1 MYCVLG
7 AADAAVPIV
16 TERLS
21 MDPRNSGSARLTIAI
36 VDDHPLVREGLA
48 ARISA
53 QPDMEVCGEA
63 DDIESAMEMIVARRP
78 ALVIVDIALRDGHG
92 IDLIKRIVAAGINT
106 RMLVVSA
113 YDESLFAER
122 ALRAG
127 ALGYINK
134 QELQGK
140 VVEALRTVLRG
151 ERYLSTAMA
160 QRLIAQAIGSKAA
173 AGGTEALTDR
183 ELQIFQLVGRGKSTR
198 EIANELNVSVHTID
212 SHREHI
218 RAKLD
223 LRSGTELIQR
233 AVQWHIENG

>member
-1 MYCVLG
+1 MELRV
-7 AADAAVPIV
+7 
-16 TERLS
+16 
-21 MDPRNSGSARLTIAI
+21 SGTGRVGIAI

-63 DDIESAMEMIVARRP
+63 DDIESAMELIVSRRP

-151 ERYLSTAMA
+151 ERYLSSTMA

-173 AGGTEALTDR
+173 QGGTEALTDR

-218 RAKLD
+218 RAKLN

>member
-1 MYCVLG
+1 MEQRSAG
-7 AADAAVPIV
+7 
-16 TERLS
+16 
-21 MDPRNSGSARLTIAI
+21 SGRVTIAI

-48 ARISA
+48 ARIAA

-63 DDIESAMEMIVARRP
+63 ADIESALELVVSRRP

-92 IDLIKRIVAAGINT
+92 IDLIKRIVAAGVTT

-113 YDESLFAER
+113 YDESFFAER
-122 ALRAG
+122 VLRAG

-140 VVEALRTVLRG
+140 VIEAMRTVLRG
-151 ERYLSTAMA
+151 ERYLSSAMA
-160 QRLIAQAIGSKAA
+160 QRLIAQAIGSKVAQ
-173 AGGTEALTDR
+173 GGTEALTDR
-183 ELQIFQLVGRGKSTR
+183 ELQIFQLIGRGRSTR
-198 EIANELNVSVHTID
+198 DIAQELNVSVHTID

-218 RAKLD
+218 RSKLD
-223 LRSGTELIQR
+223 LRNGTELIQR

>member
-1 MYCVLG
+1 MEHKAG
-7 AADAAVPIV
+7 SGRV
-16 TERLS
+16 TV
-21 MDPRNSGSARLTIAI
+21 AI

-48 ARISA
+48 ARIA
-53 QPDMEVCGEA
+53 APPDMGVCGEA
-63 DDIESAMEMIVARRP
+63 AGIECALELIVTQRP
-78 ALVIVDIALRDGHG
+78 SLAIVDIALRNGNG
-92 IDLIKRIVAAGINT
+92 IDLIKRIVAAGVNT

-113 YDESLFAER
+113 YDESFFAER

-134 QELQGK
+134 QELQGQ

-151 ERYLSTAMA
+151 ERYLSSAMA
-160 QRLIAQAIGSKAA
+160 QRLIAQAIGSRAA
-173 AGGTEALTDR
+173 QGGTEALTDR

-223 LRSGTELIQR
+223 LHNGTELIQR
-233 AVQWHIENG
+233 AVQWHIE

>member
-1 MYCVLG
+1 MEHKLPG
-7 AADAAVPIV
+7 SGRV
-16 TERLS
+16 TV
-21 MDPRNSGSARLTIAI
+21 AI

-63 DDIESAMEMIVARRP
+63 ADIESALDLIVTKRP
-78 ALVIVDIALRDGHG
+78 SLVIVDIALRNGHG
-92 IDLIKRIVAAGINT
+92 IDLIKRVVAAGVNT

-113 YDESLFAER
+113 YDESFFAER

-134 QELQGK
+134 QELQGR

-151 ERYLSTAMA
+151 ERYLSAVMA
-160 QRLIAQAIGSKAA
+160 QRLIAQAIGSKVAQ
-173 AGGTEALTDR
+173 GGTETLTDR
-183 ELQIFQLVGRGKSTR
+183 ELQIFQLIGRGKSTR
-198 EIANELNVSVHTID
+198 EIARELNVSVHTID

-223 LRSGTELIQR
+223 LHNGTELIQR
-233 AVQWHIENG
+233 AVQWHFENG

>member
-1 MYCVLG
+1 LSLEPRVAG
-7 AADAAVPIV
+7 SGRV
-16 TERLS
+16 TV
-21 MDPRNSGSARLTIAI
+21 AI

-63 DDIESAMEMIVARRP
+63 ADIESALDLILSKRP
-78 ALVIVDIALRDGHG
+78 SLVLVDIALRDGHG
-92 IDLIKRIVAAGINT
+92 IDLIKRIVAAGVTT

-113 YDESLFAER
+113 YDESFFAER

-134 QELQGK
+134 QELQGH
-140 VVEALRTVLRG
+140 VVEAMRTVLRG
-151 ERYLSTAMA
+151 ERYLSSTMA
-160 QRLIAQAIGSKAA
+160 QRLIAQAVGAKSAQS
-173 AGGTEALTDR
+173 GTELLTDR
-183 ELQIFQLVGRGKSTR
+183 ELQIFQLIGRGKSTR
-198 EIANELNVSVHTID
+198 EIARELNVSVHTID

-223 LRSGTELIQR
+223 LHTGTELIQR

>member
-1 MYCVLG
+1 MSG
-7 AADAAVPIV
+7 MEHRSAGSGRV
-16 TERLS
+16 TV
-21 MDPRNSGSARLTIAI
+21 AI

-63 DDIESAMEMIVARRP
+63 ADIESALELIVTKRP
-78 ALVIVDIALRDGHG
+78 SLVIVDIALRNGNG
-92 IDLIKRIVAAGINT
+92 IDLIKRVAAAGVNT

-113 YDESLFAER
+113 YDESFFAER

-134 QELQGK
+134 QELQGQ

-151 ERYLSTAMA
+151 ERYLSTVMA
-160 QRLIAQAIGSKAA
+160 QRLIAQAIGSKVAH
-173 AGGTEALTDR
+173 GGTETLTDR
-183 ELQIFQLVGRGKSTR
+183 ELQIFQLIGRGKSTR
-198 EIANELNVSVHTID
+198 EIAQELNVSVHTID

-218 RAKLD
+218 RTKLD

-233 AVQWHIENG
+233 AVQWHMENG

>member
-1 MYCVLG
+1 
-7 AADAAVPIV
+7 
-16 TERLS
+16 
-21 MDPRNSGSARLTIAI
+21 MDPKNSGSGRLTIAI

-63 DDIESAMEMIVARRP
+63 DDIESAMEMILARRP

-151 ERYLSTAMA
+151 ERYLSSAMA

>member
-1 MYCVLG
+1 M
-7 AADAAVPIV
+7 
-16 TERLS
+16 EHRLS
-21 MDPRNSGSARLTIAI
+21 ASGRVTVAI

-63 DDIESAMEMIVARRP
+63 ADIESALELIVTKRP
-78 ALVIVDIALRDGHG
+78 SVAIVDIALRNGHG
-92 IDLIKRIVAAGINT
+92 IDLIKRIVAAGVNT

-113 YDESLFAER
+113 YDESFFAER

-134 QELQGK
+134 QELQGQ

-151 ERYLSTAMA
+151 ERYLSAAMA
-160 QRLIAQAIGSKAA
+160 QRLIAQAIGSRVAH
-173 AGGTEALTDR
+173 GGTETMTDR
-183 ELQIFQLVGRGKSTR
+183 ELQIFQLIGRGKSTR
-198 EIANELNVSVHTID
+198 EIAQELNVSVHTID

-223 LRSGTELIQR
+223 LHNGTELIQR

>member
-1 MYCVLG
+1 
-7 AADAAVPIV
+7 V
-16 TERLS
+16 TV
-21 MDPRNSGSARLTIAI
+21 AI

-63 DDIESAMEMIVARRP
+63 ADIESALELIVTKRP
-78 ALVIVDIALRDGHG
+78 SVAIVDIALRNGHG
-92 IDLIKRIVAAGINT
+92 IDLIKRVVAAGVNT

-113 YDESLFAER
+113 YDESFFAER

-134 QELQGK
+134 QELQGQ

-151 ERYLSTAMA
+151 ERYLSVAMA
-160 QRLIAQAIGSKAA
+160 QRLIAQAIGSKVAH
-173 AGGTEALTDR
+173 GGTETLTDR
-183 ELQIFQLVGRGKSTR
+183 ELQIFQLIGRGKSTR
-198 EIANELNVSVHTID
+198 EIAQELNVSVHTID

-223 LRSGTELIQR
+223 LHNGTELIQR

>member
-1 MYCVLG
+1 
-7 AADAAVPIV
+7 
-16 TERLS
+16 
-21 MDPRNSGSARLTIAI
+21 

-48 ARISA
+48 ARITA

-63 DDIESAMEMIVARRP
+63 ADIESALELIVTQRP
-78 ALVIVDIALRDGHG
+78 SLVIVDIALRNGNG
-92 IDLIKRIVAAGINT
+92 IDLIKRIVSAGVNT

-127 ALGYINK
+127 AHGYINK
-134 QELQGK
+134 QELQSQ

-151 ERYLSTAMA
+151 ERYLSSVMS
-160 QRLIAQAIGSKAA
+160 QRLIAQAIGSKVAH
-173 AGGTEALTDR
+173 GGTETLTDR
-183 ELQIFQLVGRGKSTR
+183 ELQIFQLIGRGKSTR
-198 EIANELNVSVHTID
+198 EIAQELSVSVHTID

-223 LRSGTELIQR
+223 LRNGTELIQR

>member
-1 MYCVLG
+1 
-7 AADAAVPIV
+7 
-16 TERLS
+16 
-21 MDPRNSGSARLTIAI
+21 MDLKSSGTSRYTIAI

-63 DDIESAMEMIVARRP
+63 DDIESAMVMIAATRP

-151 ERYLSTAMA
+151 ERYLSSEMT

-223 LRSGTELIQR
+223 LRTGTELIQR

>member
-1 MYCVLG
+1 MEHRSAG
-7 AADAAVPIV
+7 SGRV
-16 TERLS
+16 TV
-21 MDPRNSGSARLTIAI
+21 AI

-48 ARISA
+48 ARIAA

-63 DDIESAMEMIVARRP
+63 ADIESALELIVTKRP
-78 ALVIVDIALRDGHG
+78 SLVIVDIALRNGNG
-92 IDLIKRIVAAGINT
+92 IDLIKRIVAAGVNT

-134 QELQGK
+134 QELQGQ

-151 ERYLSTAMA
+151 ERYLSAVMS
-160 QRLIAQAIGSKAA
+160 QRLIAQAIGSRVAH
-173 AGGTEALTDR
+173 GGTETLTDR
-183 ELQIFQLVGRGKSTR
+183 ELQIFQLIGRGKSTR
-198 EIANELNVSVHTID
+198 EIAQELNVSVHTID

-223 LRSGTELIQR
+223 LRNGTELIQR

>member
-1 MYCVLG
+1 MPLE
-7 AADAAVPIV
+7 DSSRV
-16 TERLS
+16 TV
-21 MDPRNSGSARLTIAI
+21 AI

-63 DDIESAMEMIVARRP
+63 ADIESALELIVSKRP
-78 ALVIVDIALRDGHG
+78 SLVLVDIALRDGHG
-92 IDLIKRIVAAGINT
+92 IDLIKRIVAAGVNT

-113 YDESLFAER
+113 YDESFFAER

-134 QELQGK
+134 QELQGQ
-140 VVEALRTVLRG
+140 VVEAMRTVLRG
-151 ERYLSTAMA
+151 ERYLSSAMA
-160 QRLIAQAIGSKAA
+160 QRLIAQAIGSKSAQ
-173 AGGTEALTDR
+173 GGTEMLSDR
-183 ELQIFQLVGRGKSTR
+183 ELQIFQLIGRGKSTR
-198 EIANELNVSVHTID
+198 EIARELNLSVHTID

-223 LRSGTELIQR
+223 LRTGTELIQR

>member
-1 MYCVLG
+1 MEPR
-7 AADAAVPIV
+7 AAGSGRV
-16 TERLS
+16 TV
-21 MDPRNSGSARLTIAI
+21 AI

-63 DDIESAMEMIVARRP
+63 ADIESALELIVSKRP
-78 ALVIVDIALRDGHG
+78 SLAIVDIALRNGHG
-92 IDLIKRIVAAGINT
+92 IDLIKRIVAAGVKT

-134 QELQGK
+134 QELQGQ

-151 ERYLSTAMA
+151 ERYLSAVMA
-160 QRLIAQAIGSKAA
+160 QRLIAQAIGSKVAHR
-173 AGGTEALTDR
+173 GGETLTDR
-183 ELQIFQLVGRGKSTR
+183 ELQIFQLIGRGKSTR
-198 EIANELNVSVHTID
+198 EIAQELNISVHTID

-223 LRSGTELIQR
+223 LHSGTELIQR
-233 AVQWHIENG
+233 AVQWHIEHG

>member
-1 MYCVLG
+1 MEQRT
-7 AADAAVPIV
+7 AAAGRV
-16 TERLS
+16 S
-21 MDPRNSGSARLTIAI
+21 IAI

-48 ARISA
+48 ARICA

-63 DDIESAMEMIVARRP
+63 EGIESALELIVTKRP

-92 IDLIKRIVAAGINT
+92 IDLIKRIVAAGIDT

-151 ERYLSTAMA
+151 ERYVSTAMA

-173 AGGTEALTDR
+173 QGGIETLTDR

-198 EIANELNVSVHTID
+198 EIAHELNVSVHTID

-223 LRSGTELIQR
+223 LHNGTELIQR

>member
-1 MYCVLG
+1 
-7 AADAAVPIV
+7 
-16 TERLS
+16 
-21 MDPRNSGSARLTIAI
+21 MDPKNSGSGRVAIAI

-63 DDIESAMEMIVARRP
+63 DDIESAMEMIAAKRP

-92 IDLIKRIVAAGINT
+92 IDLIKRIVAVGINT

-151 ERYLSTAMA
+151 ERYLSSAMA
-160 QRLIAQAIGSKAA
+160 QRLIAQAIGSRAA

>member
-1 MYCVLG
+1 MENRPSG
-7 AADAAVPIV
+7 FGRV
-16 TERLS
+16 TV
-21 MDPRNSGSARLTIAI
+21 AI

-63 DDIESAMEMIVARRP
+63 ADIESAMELIVSKRP
-78 ALVIVDIALRDGHG
+78 SLVIVDIALKDGHG
-92 IDLIKRIVAAGINT
+92 IDLIKRIVASGVNT

-113 YDESLFAER
+113 YDESFFSER

-127 ALGYINK
+127 ALGYLNK
-134 QELQGK
+134 QELQGQ
-140 VVEALRTVLRG
+140 VMEAMRAVLRG

-160 QRLIAQAIGSKAA
+160 QRLIAQAIGGKISQ
-173 AGGTEALTDR
+173 GGTEILTDR
-183 ELQIFQLVGRGKSTR
+183 ELQIFQLIGRGRSTR
-198 EIANELNVSVHTID
+198 EIAQELNVSVHTID

-223 LRSGTELIQR
+223 LRTGTELIQR

>member
-1 MYCVLG
+1 MEHRLPG
-7 AADAAVPIV
+7 SGRV
-16 TERLS
+16 TV
-21 MDPRNSGSARLTIAI
+21 AI

-48 ARISA
+48 ARIAA

-63 DDIESAMEMIVARRP
+63 ADIESALELIVTKRP
-78 ALVIVDIALRDGHG
+78 SLVIVDIALRNGNG
-92 IDLIKRIVAAGINT
+92 IDLIKRIVAAGVNT

-113 YDESLFAER
+113 YDESFFAER

-134 QELQGK
+134 QELQGQ

-151 ERYLSTAMA
+151 ERYLSAVMS
-160 QRLIAQAIGSKAA
+160 QRLIAQAIGSKVAH
-173 AGGTEALTDR
+173 GGTETLTDR
-183 ELQIFQLVGRGKSTR
+183 ELQIFQLIGRGKSTR
-198 EIANELNVSVHTID
+198 EIAQELSVSVHTID

-223 LRSGTELIQR
+223 LHNGTELIQR

>member
-1 MYCVLG
+1 
-7 AADAAVPIV
+7 
-16 TERLS
+16 
-21 MDPRNSGSARLTIAI
+21 MDLKSSGVSRYTIAI

-48 ARISA
+48 ARIAA

-63 DDIESAMEMIVARRP
+63 DDLESAMEMIVSTRP
-78 ALVIVDIALRDGHG
+78 SLVIVDIALRDGHG

-151 ERYLSTAMA
+151 ERYLSSEMT
-160 QRLIAQAIGSKAA
+160 QRLIAQAIGSRAA

-223 LRSGTELIQR
+223 LRTGTELIQR

>member
-1 MYCVLG
+1 MEQKTG
-7 AADAAVPIV
+7 SGRV
-16 TERLS
+16 TV
-21 MDPRNSGSARLTIAI
+21 AI

-48 ARISA
+48 ARIAA

-63 DDIESAMEMIVARRP
+63 ADIESALELIVSKRP
-78 ALVIVDIALRDGHG
+78 SLVIVDIALRNGNG
-92 IDLIKRIVAAGINT
+92 IDLIKRIVCAGVNT

-127 ALGYINK
+127 AHGYINK
-134 QELQGK
+134 QELQSQ

-151 ERYLSTAMA
+151 ERYLSSVMS
-160 QRLIAQAIGSKAA
+160 QRLIAQAIGSKVAH
-173 AGGTEALTDR
+173 GGTETLTDR
-183 ELQIFQLVGRGKSTR
+183 ELQIFQLIGRGKSTR
-198 EIANELNVSVHTID
+198 EIAQELSVSVHTID

-223 LRSGTELIQR
+223 LRNGTELIQR

>member
-1 MYCVLG
+1 
-7 AADAAVPIV
+7 
-16 TERLS
+16 
-21 MDPRNSGSARLTIAI
+21 MDPEHSGTGRLTIAI

-63 DDIESAMEMIVARRP
+63 DDIESAMELIMAKCP

-92 IDLIKRIVAAGINT
+92 IDLIKRIVAAGVNT

-127 ALGYINK
+127 AVGYINK

-151 ERYLSTAMA
+151 ERYLSSAMA
-160 QRLIAQAIGSKAA
+160 QRLIAQAIGSRAA

>member
-1 MYCVLG
+1 MTLEQKSSG
-7 AADAAVPIV
+7 RV
-16 TERLS
+16 TV
-21 MDPRNSGSARLTIAI
+21 AI

-48 ARISA
+48 ARISS

-63 DDIESAMEMIVARRP
+63 ADIESALELIVSKRP
-78 ALVIVDIALRDGHG
+78 SIALIDIALRDGHG
-92 IDLIKRIVAAGINT
+92 IDLIKRIVAAGVNT

-113 YDESLFAER
+113 YEESFFAER

-134 QELQGK
+134 QELQGR
-140 VVEALRTVLRG
+140 VVDAMRTVLRG
-151 ERYLSTAMA
+151 ERYLSAAMA
-160 QRLIAQAIGSKAA
+160 QRLIAQAIGSRLAQ
-173 AGGTEALTDR
+173 GGTETLTDR
-183 ELQIFQLVGRGKSTR
+183 ELQIFQLIGRGRSTR
-198 EIANELNVSVHTID
+198 EIARELNVSVHTVD

-223 LRSGTELIQR
+223 LHTGTELIQR

>member
-1 MYCVLG
+1 MEHRSAG
-7 AADAAVPIV
+7 SGRV
-16 TERLS
+16 TV
-21 MDPRNSGSARLTIAI
+21 AI

-48 ARISA
+48 ARIAA

-63 DDIESAMEMIVARRP
+63 ADIESALELIVTRRP
-78 ALVIVDIALRDGHG
+78 SLAIVDIALRNGNG
-92 IDLIKRIVAAGINT
+92 IDLIKRIVAAGVNT

-113 YDESLFAER
+113 YDESFFAER

-134 QELQGK
+134 QEMQGQ

-151 ERYLSTAMA
+151 ERYLSAVMS
-160 QRLIAQAIGSKAA
+160 QRLIAQAIGSKVAH
-173 AGGTEALTDR
+173 GGTETLTDR
-183 ELQIFQLVGRGKSTR
+183 ELQIFQLIGRGKSTR
-198 EIANELNVSVHTID
+198 EIAQELNVSVHTID

-218 RAKLD
+218 RSKLD
-223 LRSGTELIQR
+223 LRNGTELIQR

>member
-1 MYCVLG
+1 MDQRT
-7 AADAAVPIV
+7 AAAGRV
-16 TERLS
+16 S
-21 MDPRNSGSARLTIAI
+21 IAI

-48 ARISA
+48 ARICA

-63 DDIESAMEMIVARRP
+63 EGIESALELIMIKRP

-92 IDLIKRIVAAGINT
+92 IDLIKRIAATGINT

-151 ERYLSTAMA
+151 ERYVSTAMA

-173 AGGTEALTDR
+173 QGGIETLTDR

-198 EIANELNVSVHTID
+198 EIAHELNVSVHTID

-223 LRSGTELIQR
+223 LHNGTELIQR

>member
-1 MYCVLG
+1 VYCVFR

-21 MDPRNSGSARLTIAI
+21 MDPRNSGSGRLTIAI

-63 DDIESAMEMIVARRP
+63 DDIESALEMIVARRP

>member
-1 MYCVLG
+1 MG
-7 AADAAVPIV
+7 
-16 TERLS
+16 
-21 MDPRNSGSARLTIAI
+21 SGRVSVAI

-48 ARISA
+48 ARISS
-53 QPDMEVCGEA
+53 QPDMEICGEA
-63 DDIESAMEMIVARRP
+63 ADIESALELIVTKRP

-92 IDLIKRIVAAGINT
+92 IDLIKRIVAAGVDT

-134 QELQGK
+134 QEMQGK
-140 VVEALRTVLRG
+140 VVEALRTVMRG
-151 ERYLSTAMA
+151 ERYLSSAMS

-173 AGGTEALTDR
+173 QGGTEALTDR
-183 ELQIFQLVGRGKSTR
+183 ELQIFQLIGRGKSTR

-218 RAKLD
+218 RAKLG

>member
-1 MYCVLG
+1 MDLKNTG
-7 AADAAVPIV
+7 AS
-16 TERLS
+16 RY
-21 MDPRNSGSARLTIAI
+21 TIAI

-63 DDIESAMEMIVARRP
+63 DDIESAMEMIVATQP
-78 ALVIVDIALRDGHG
+78 SLVIVDIALRDGHG

-151 ERYLSTAMA
+151 ERYLSSEMT
-160 QRLIAQAIGSKAA
+160 QRLIAQAIGSRAA

-223 LRSGTELIQR
+223 LRTGTELIQR

>member
-1 MYCVLG
+1 
-7 AADAAVPIV
+7 
-16 TERLS
+16 
-21 MDPRNSGSARLTIAI
+21 
-36 VDDHPLVREGLA
+36 
-48 ARISA
+48 
-53 QPDMEVCGEA
+53 
-63 DDIESAMEMIVARRP
+63 
-78 ALVIVDIALRDGHG
+78 
-92 IDLIKRIVAAGINT
+92 
-106 RMLVVSA
+106 MLVVSA

-151 ERYLSTAMA
+151 ERYLSSAMA

>member
-1 MYCVLG
+1 MERHSS
-7 AADAAVPIV
+7 VPGRV
-16 TERLS
+16 S
-21 MDPRNSGSARLTIAI
+21 IAI
-36 VDDHPLVREGLA
+36 IDDHPLVREGLA
-48 ARISA
+48 ARIHA

-63 DDIESAMEMIVARRP
+63 DDIESAMQLIVSKQP
-78 ALVIVDIALRDGHG
+78 TLVIVDIALKDGHG
-92 IDLIKRIVAAGINT
+92 IDLIKRIVASGIHAK
-106 RMLVVSA
+106 MLVVSA

-140 VVEALRTVLRG
+140 VIEALRCVLRG

-160 QRLIAQAIGSKAA
+160 QRLIAQAIGSRFSP
-173 AGGTEALTDR
+173 GGTETLSDR
-183 ELQIFQLVGRGKSTR
+183 ELQIFQMIGRGKSTR
-198 EIANELNVSVHTID
+198 EIAHELSISVHTID

-233 AVQWHIENG
+233 AVQWHMENG

>member
-1 MYCVLG
+1 LSLEPGVAG
-7 AADAAVPIV
+7 SGRV
-16 TERLS
+16 TV
-21 MDPRNSGSARLTIAI
+21 AI

-63 DDIESAMEMIVARRP
+63 ADIESALDLILSKRP
-78 ALVIVDIALRDGHG
+78 SLVLVDIALRDGHG
-92 IDLIKRIVAAGINT
+92 IDLIKRIVAAGVT
-106 RMLVVSA
+106 SRMLVVSA

-134 QELQGK
+134 QELQGH
-140 VVEALRTVLRG
+140 VVEAMRTVLRG
-151 ERYLSTAMA
+151 ERYLSCAMA
-160 QRLIAQAIGSKAA
+160 QRLIAQAVGARSAQS
-173 AGGTEALTDR
+173 GTELLTDR
-183 ELQIFQLVGRGKSTR
+183 ELQIFQLIGRGKSTR
-198 EIANELNVSVHTID
+198 EIARELNVSVHTID

-223 LRSGTELIQR
+223 LHTGTELIQR

>member
-1 MYCVLG
+1 MTV
-7 AADAAVPIV
+7 
-16 TERLS
+16 
-21 MDPRNSGSARLTIAI
+21 AI

-63 DDIESAMEMIVARRP
+63 ADIESALELIVTKRP
-78 ALVIVDIALRDGHG
+78 SLAIVDIALRNGHG
-92 IDLIKRIVAAGINT
+92 IDLIKRIVAAGVST

-134 QELQGK
+134 QELQGQ

-151 ERYLSTAMA
+151 ERYLSAVMA
-160 QRLIAQAIGSKAA
+160 QRLIAQAIGSKVAH
-173 AGGTEALTDR
+173 GGAETLTDR
-183 ELQIFQLVGRGKSTR
+183 ELQIFQLIGRGKSTR
-198 EIANELNVSVHTID
+198 EIAQELSISVHTID

-223 LRSGTELIQR
+223 LHSGTELIQR
-233 AVQWHIENG
+233 AVQWHIEHG

>member
-1 MYCVLG
+1 MEHKAG
-7 AADAAVPIV
+7 SGRV
-16 TERLS
+16 TV
-21 MDPRNSGSARLTIAI
+21 AI

-48 ARISA
+48 ARIAA

-63 DDIESAMEMIVARRP
+63 ADIESALELIVSKRP
-78 ALVIVDIALRDGHG
+78 SLAIVDIALRNGNG
-92 IDLIKRIVAAGINT
+92 IDLIKRIVAAGVNT

-113 YDESLFAER
+113 YDESFFAER

-134 QELQGK
+134 QELQSQ
-140 VVEALRTVLRG
+140 VVDALRTVLRG
-151 ERYLSTAMA
+151 ERYLSAFMA
-160 QRLIAQAIGSKAA
+160 QRLIAQAIGSKVAH
-173 AGGTEALTDR
+173 GGTEALTDR
-183 ELQIFQLVGRGKSTR
+183 ELQIFQLIGRGKSTR
-198 EIANELNVSVHTID
+198 EIAQELNVSVHTID

-223 LRSGTELIQR
+223 LHNGTELIQR